1 MNAFSDFYNPEKNQY
16 DESGSFL
23 NTIGVNSSLY
33 TEALLEGQEI
43 LFACLFNHEMNPDE
57 DECTDW
63 KYLFQKSPKS
73 YYYFNILNNV
83 PIFIKFQ

>member
-23 NTIGVNSSLY
+23 NTIGVNSSLF

-43 LFACLFNHEMNPDE
+43 LFVCLFNH
-57 DECTDW
+57 
-63 KYLFQKSPKS
+63 
-73 YYYFNILNNV
+73 
-83 PIFIKFQ
+83 